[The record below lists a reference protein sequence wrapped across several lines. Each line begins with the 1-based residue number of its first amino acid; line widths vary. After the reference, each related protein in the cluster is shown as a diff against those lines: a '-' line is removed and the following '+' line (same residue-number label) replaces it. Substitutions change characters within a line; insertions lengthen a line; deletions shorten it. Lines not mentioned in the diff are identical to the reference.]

1 MHPSYGTGF
10 AAGAEVNDHASAT
23 SRHLEVERKF
33 EVLDSTVTPSFDGVA
48 SIASVK
54 RVRSQTLRAVYYD
67 TPGQDLAAHHI
78 TLRRRTGGT
87 DAGWH
92 LKLPAGPVARTEIR
106 TGFGNRGNSEVP
118 ARLRNVVL
126 AIVRD
131 RPVVPVARITTN
143 RTIDVL
149 SASDGTALAEFSD
162 DHVSASADG
171 QDTEQRWREWE
182 VELAEDA
189 IAGVAPMSSCWRGW
203 AIGCAMP
210 VRRPPSGRRNWHAY
224 SARR

>member
-1 MHPSYGTGF
+1 MLPKAHGF

-106 TGFGNRGNSEVP
+106 SLLQ
-118 ARLRNVVL
+118 A
-126 AIVRD
+126 
-131 RPVVPVARITTN
+131 
-143 RTIDVL
+143 
-149 SASDGTALAEFSD
+149 
-162 DHVSASADG
+162 SASAFGLTD
-171 QDTEQRWREWE
+171 
-182 VELAEDA
+182 DA
-189 IAGVAPMSSCWRGW
+189 WNLDEAS
-203 AIGCAMP
+203 
-210 VRRPPSGRRNWHAY
+210 
-224 SARR
+224 